1 MADFTPDAFA
11 LRTTD
16 ASGRS
21 YNGFQWPRKIGAI
34 VAAPDWLP
42 KPECGGGLH
51 GLPDGL
57 GDYDLLSSGHDA
69 LWWVVGFV
77 RAEAVDLD
85 GKVKFPRCR
94 VEYFGAMPGAMKLIS
109 QHCIKRMLELAK
121 SDTATGDGGHAAAT
135 GDGGHAAATGR
146 SGHAAATGYGGHAAV
161 TGKNSVAVAVGRD
174 GLASASLGG
183 AIVLAAYNDAGDLV
197 AVRGTLI
204 GQNGVEPDVSYRLTT
219 AGEFER
225 VK

>member
-135 GDGGHAAATGR
+135 G
-146 SGHAAATGYGGHAAV
+146 YGGHAAV